1 MSEIV
6 LYYGI
11 SDTLEGFFIFSLLQT
26 FFKQLISISRQQLA
40 LSSDF

>member
-11 SDTLEGFFIFSLLQT
+11 SDILEGFFYIFSSTDIFLTAYFNISSTIGSLQ
-26 FFKQLISISRQQLA
+26 
-40 LSSDF
+40 

>member
-11 SDTLEGFFIFSLLQT
+11 SDTLERFFIFSLRQT